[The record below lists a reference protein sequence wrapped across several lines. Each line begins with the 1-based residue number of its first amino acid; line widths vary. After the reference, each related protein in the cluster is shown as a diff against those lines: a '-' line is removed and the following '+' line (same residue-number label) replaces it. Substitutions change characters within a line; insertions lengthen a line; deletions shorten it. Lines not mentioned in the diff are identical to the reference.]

1 MLNMLILTLKNKSFS
16 LHGTF
21 RNKFT
26 KLPAIRLKNSACLIA
41 LKSYEKGGKNCLLI
55 AYSGLFFIFIGLT
68 SFKKKNKKN
77 KTTATKTIPLIPEF
91 YFFHSFGTI
100 PKTYHM
106 QRQFTR
112 AFHWSNIEICLFI
125 SLENPDQLNSTRFS
139 Y

>member
-1 MLNMLILTLKNKSFS
+1 MQSKMLNMLILTLKNKSFS

-68 SFKKKNKKN
+68 SFKKKNKK
-77 KTTATKTIPLIPEF
+77 TKQQQQKQYPLFPNFIFSILLARFQRHTICRDSSPEL
-91 YFFHSFGTI
+91 SIGQI
-100 PKTYHM
+100 
-106 QRQFTR
+106 
-112 AFHWSNIEICLFI
+112 
-125 SLENPDQLNSTRFS
+125 
-139 Y
+139 